1 MKLKSL
7 AKSFLLVFVLMNLA
21 LTVSAAQIDCSV
33 GENLLKP
40 ECSSALNQLKDVG
53 KGTNLPDFTA
63 SQHPD
68 VPADYLDPGAG
79 TATSGIYYLIDMFR
93 FAMSGIA
100 LAIVIVLAVRLISNP
115 EEEEGGKIKL
125 NLTYAVVGL
134 ILIQLASVITKKVF
148 FGEFG
153 EVFTDQTTP
162 LDFAKEGVSQIR
174 GVIGFMEI
182 FLGSVAVLVIIIRGV
197 MVLGSFGNE
206 EALTKAKTQIMYAA
220 AGLIVIGLAEVIT
233 GKFLF
238 PKAGT
243 ELPDINKG
251 QSILRMLTNYAS
263 GFVAIASFAALF
275 YSGYLYVTSAGR
287 EDAGEKVKKIF
298 IGALIGLFLALGA
311 FAISNSLTKLDP
323 QLSGD
328 ETQFDGQIN

>member
-1 MKLKSL
+1 MKLKTL
-7 AKSFLLVFVLMNLA
+7 AKSLLLVFVFMNLA
-21 LTVSAAQIDCSV
+21 LTVSADEIDCTA
-33 GENLLKP
+33 EKDMLKP
-40 ECSSALNQLKDVG
+40 ECSSALNQLKDAG

-63 SQHPD
+63 GQHPEAPD
-68 VPADYLDPGAG
+68 NYIFAG
-79 TATSGIYYLIDMFR
+79 TGTVTSGLYYLIDIFR

-100 LAIVIVLAVRLISNP
+100 LAMVIVLAVRLISNP
-115 EEEEGGKIKL
+115 EEEEAGKIKL
-125 NLTYAVVGL
+125 NLTYAVIGL

-148 FGEFG
+148 FGEYG

-238 PKAGT
+238 PNAGA
-243 ELPDINKG
+243 ELPDIQKG

-275 YSGYLYVTSAGR
+275 FAGYLYVTSAGK

-328 ETQFDGQIN
+328 QTQFDGQIN